1 MLRELRIQNIA
12 VIAQAD
18 ISFEPGL
25 NVLTGETG
33 AGKSIIIDSI
43 SAVTGARV
51 SRELVRAGA
60 DHGMITAVFHSEIA
74 SNWLAD
80 HEIDMEDG
88 EIILQRRISSDGKS
102 SCRVNGIPV
111 STSQL
116 RDLGDQ
122 LLELHGQNEGL
133 RLIDERK
140 HLSLLDRYAGLNLS
154 GYQKLYKSLLEDR
167 SELELLQADQAEK
180 EHLQIVLSETIT
192 ELEHA
197 AVQKGEQLRL
207 QETRDLL
214 RNSEKLKESL
224 QAARLALSSDDGAL
238 NRVQLAVYHSRR
250 AAAFSSELSK
260 AADELEQAD
269 SLLADADE
277 VLREFE
283 DNLNFSEEEYNEL
296 EQRLHDLSRLERK
309 YRMTADD
316 LPEYLEA
323 CRTRLNELMFSEDN
337 LRKLSQKIREKET
350 LCRREAEQL
359 HQQRVAAARVLGER
373 VEKELH
379 ELSMPYA
386 KFEIELQ
393 PQNDLKQDGL
403 DVARFLLSA
412 NKGEEPGRISRIAS
426 GGELSRIMLA
436 LKNVFSLKD
445 PVPTLIFDE
454 IDTGVSG
461 IAAQRVGEKLAALS
475 VGRQVLCVTHLT
487 QIAVMADHHF
497 VIEKEES
504 GERTAT
510 RVEALKRAGILKELA
525 RLNGGSN
532 VTDTTLRSAE
542 EQLHYAE
549 LYKNQLRGEQDHG
562 SV

>member
-12 VIAQAD
+12 VIEQAD
-18 ISFEPGL
+18 ISFKPGL

-51 SRELVRAGA
+51 NRELVRSGA
-60 DHGMITAVFHSEIA
+60 DHGTVTAVFRSESA
-74 SNWLAD
+74 SQWLAEQ
-80 HEIDMEDG
+80 EIDADDG
-88 EIILQRRISSDGKS
+88 EIILQRRISADGKS
-102 SCRVNGIPV
+102 SCRVNGVPV

-140 HLSLLDRYAGLNLS
+140 HLSLLDRFSGLS
-154 GYQKLYKSLLEDR
+154 MTEYQKAFRSLLDDR
-167 SELELLQADQAEK
+167 SELERLQTDQTEK
-180 EHLQIVLSETIT
+180 EHLQIVLSETIA
-192 ELEHA
+192 ELERA
-197 AVQKGEQLRL
+197 SVQKGEQQSL
-207 QETRDLL
+207 QEKRELL
-214 RNSEKLKESL
+214 RNSGKLKESL
-224 QAARLALSSDDGAL
+224 QAARQALSSDEGAL
-238 NRVQLAVYHSRR
+238 NSVQLAAYHCRR
-250 AAAFSSELSK
+250 ASAFSGELIK

-277 VLREFE
+277 ILRDFE

-316 LPEYLEA
+316 LPDYLES
-323 CRTRLNELMFSEDN
+323 CRTRINELMFSEDN
-337 LRKLSQKIREKET
+337 LRKLSQKIREKEL

-359 HQQRVAAARVLGER
+359 HRQREAAAQILGER

-386 KFEIELQ
+386 RFAVELDLQ
-393 PQNDLKQDGL
+393 SELKQDGL
-403 DVARFLLSA
+403 DTARFLLSA
-412 NKGEEPGRISRIAS
+412 NKGEAPGRISRIAS

-461 IAAQRVGEKLAALS
+461 IAAQRVGEKLASLS
-475 VGRQVLCVTHLT
+475 VGRQVLCVTHLP

-510 RVEALKRAGILKELA
+510 RVEALNREGVLKELA

-549 LYKNQLRGEQDHG
+549 LYKNHLRGE
-562 SV
+562 